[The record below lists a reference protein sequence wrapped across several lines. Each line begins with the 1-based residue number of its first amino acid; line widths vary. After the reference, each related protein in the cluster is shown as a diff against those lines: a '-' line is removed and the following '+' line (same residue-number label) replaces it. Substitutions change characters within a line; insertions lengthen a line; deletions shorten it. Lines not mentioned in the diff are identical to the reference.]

1 MTKYQ
6 PELKVFS
13 MKTLEETLNY
23 LSKKYSKES
32 GVMNESDYSVASV
45 PQLLWMLVAFGG
57 GMGKDSDSESICR
70 ILSSYS
76 SFVCMDKT
84 FRYNYGFFQ
93 TRIVEFFDYLKVMR
107 ERLEVIVSHYNKLF
121 SQIVNASS
129 FMFVYDEVYVYCV
142 NNKGKVELSL
152 DEAHFVRYKKK
163 VKDSF
168 TLQLKKDKDGAVLA
182 AFEFKEN
189 NVSDDDVKELA
200 NTINQLLG

>member
-1 MTKYQ
+1 
-6 PELKVFS
+6 

-45 PQLLWMLVAFGG
+45 PQLLWMISFN
-57 GMGKDSDSESICR
+57 DESMCDCATIIR
-70 ILSSYS
+70 SILSSYS

-107 ERLEVIVSHYNKLF
+107 ERLEVIVNHYDKLY
-121 SQIVNASS
+121 SQVVNASS

-142 NNKGKVELSL
+142 NNNGKVELSL

-163 VKDSF
+163 AKDSF

>member
-1 MTKYQ
+1 
-6 PELKVFS
+6 

-23 LSKKYSKES
+23 LLTKYSKED
-32 GVMNESDYSVASV
+32 GVMNKSDYSAAAV
-45 PQLLWMLVAFGG
+45 PQLLWMINFN
-57 GMGKDSDSESICR
+57 DESMCDYAKIICS

-93 TRIVEFFDYLKVMR
+93 TRIVEFFDYLKVTR
-107 ERLEVIVSHYNKLF
+107 ERLEVIVNHYNKLY
-121 SQIVNASS
+121 SQVVNASS
-129 FMFVYDEVYVYCV
+129 FMFVYDEIYVYCV

>member
-45 PQLLWMLVAFGG
+45 PQLLWMISFN
-57 GMGKDSDSESICR
+57 DESMCDCATIIR
-70 ILSSYS
+70 SILSSYS

-107 ERLEVIVSHYNKLF
+107 ERLEVIVNHYDKLY
-121 SQIVNASS
+121 SQVVNASS

-142 NNKGKVELSL
+142 NNNGKVELSL

-163 VKDSF
+163 AKDSF

>member
-1 MTKYQ
+1 MAKYQ
-6 PELKVFS
+6 PVLKMYS

-23 LSKKYSKES
+23 LLTKYSKED
-32 GVMNESDYSVASV
+32 GVMNKSDYSVAAV
-45 PQLLWMLVAFGG
+45 PQLLWMINFN
-57 GMGKDSDSESICR
+57 DESMCDYSKIIR
-70 ILSSYS
+70 SILSSYS

-107 ERLEVIVSHYNKLF
+107 ERLEVIVNHCDKLY
-121 SQIVNASS
+121 SQVVNASS

-142 NNKGKVELSL
+142 NNNGKVELSL

-163 VKDSF
+163 AKDSF
-168 TLQLKKDKDGAVLA
+168 TLQLKKNKDGAVLA

-200 NTINQLLG
+200 DTINQLLG

>member
-70 ILSSYS
+70 LTSKILCLTEY
-76 SFVCMDKT
+76 
-84 FRYNYGFFQ
+84 
-93 TRIVEFFDYLKVMR
+93 
-107 ERLEVIVSHYNKLF
+107 H
-121 SQIVNASS
+121 
-129 FMFVYDEVYVYCV
+129 
-142 NNKGKVELSL
+142 
-152 DEAHFVRYKKK
+152 
-163 VKDSF
+163 
-168 TLQLKKDKDGAVLA
+168 
-182 AFEFKEN
+182 
-189 NVSDDDVKELA
+189 
-200 NTINQLLG
+200 